1 MTVRFDIVPHMY
13 TQKYVTV
20 RGDFGTHTHNK
31 CDRKGWYCSSLTQK
45 CECEEWYCALLT
57 ENVSVRSDVVPYS
70 HQNVTIYEEW
80 YCAILTENVTVRSDV
95 LFLIHKIN
103 VNVRSGSVACSQK
116 M

>member
-1 MTVRFDIVPHMY
+1 MTVHGILQYCALLVKNVTVRFDIVPHMY

-57 ENVSVRSDVVPYS
+57 ENVSVRSGIVPYS
-70 HQNVTIYEEW
+70 
-80 YCAILTENVTVRSDV
+80 
-95 LFLIHKIN
+95 
-103 VNVRSGSVACSQK
+103 QK